1 MEDHAKHLDEHE
13 HGRSRGFKFVYL
25 KIQGLEGKILR
36 SFAPEHPRKTSS
48 RALGPDSY
56 KPGGRGVKPH

>member
-1 MEDHAKHLDEHE
+1 M
-13 HGRSRGFKFVYL
+13 SS
-25 KIQGLEGKILR
+25 QGLEGKILR